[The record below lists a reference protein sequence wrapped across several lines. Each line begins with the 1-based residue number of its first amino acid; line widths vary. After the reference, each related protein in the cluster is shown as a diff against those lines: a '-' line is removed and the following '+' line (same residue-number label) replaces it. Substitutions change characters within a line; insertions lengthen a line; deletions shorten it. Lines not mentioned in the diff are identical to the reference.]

1 MAEQGRDGNGYG
13 HKFDETLWHNND
25 SHDAAAYHCRR
36 YNTAR
41 QRNVADGLSEKGHSQ
56 HASLLQ
62 AVWQQTHIAGTYRRG
77 MRLYVHDFNYGRFEA
92 CDSIRTWN
100 SHVRRSDDK
109 RPQTLLKIDK
119 LAR

>member
-41 QRNVADGLSEKGHSQ
+41 QRNVADGLSEKGIVNMPLYCRLFGNRLI
-56 HASLLQ
+56 LLGL
-62 AVWQQTHIAGTYRRG
+62 IAGVCAYMSMT
-77 MRLYVHDFNYGRFEA
+77 
-92 CDSIRTWN
+92 SIT
-100 SHVRRSDDK
+100 VDLKPVIVFGLGIAMCAVLMISDHK
-109 RPQTLLKIDK
+109 RCSK
-119 LAR
+119 